1 MVHDRKLD
9 DSRACHARSG
19 KARIRYSQFSA
30 ACAHAIRC
38 RKAGCL
44 GSECFRAQ
52 SARSCSLG
60 NSRPRLG
67 HRVSKAHSRIAG
79 ESHVQGH
86 CGAGDRDR
94 GRNLRPRQPGR
105 VSTARPAQPACPSY
119 KQYIPKGVP
128 GIPKGELPDPPPIPK
143 ALPRLPKPAQQNA
156 PKKVEGADAS
166 GAAPKAS
173 ESDVKAGE
181 RPGPPAHPSVAVPSA
196 PATCR
201 ASGRP
206 WRFPASRLSRAGL
219 RGYSAAFG
227 GRVFHAPTP
236 GRGSPRFSRSVLPA

>member
-1 MVHDRKLD
+1 MYKAIVVLATAIGAATFAPAAW
-9 DSRACHARSG
+9 ACVDGAP
-19 KARIRYSQFSA
+19 
-30 ACAHAIRC
+30 CP
-38 RKAGCL
+38 AG
-44 GSECFRAQ
+44 
-52 SARSCSLG
+52 
-60 NSRPRLG
+60 
-67 HRVSKAHSRIAG
+67 I
-79 ESHVQGH
+79 
-86 CGAGDRDR
+86 
-94 GRNLRPRQPGR
+94 
-105 VSTARPAQPACPSY
+105 PSY

-143 ALPRLPKPAQQNA
+143 AVPRLPKPAQQNA

-181 RPGPPAHPSVAVPSA
+181 RPGCRQRTRARRPFA